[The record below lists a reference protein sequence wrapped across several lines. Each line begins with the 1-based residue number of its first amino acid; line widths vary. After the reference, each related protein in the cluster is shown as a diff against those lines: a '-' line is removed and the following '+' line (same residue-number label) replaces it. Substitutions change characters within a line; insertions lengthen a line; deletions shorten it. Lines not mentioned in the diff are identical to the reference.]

1 MATRKRRGLGSG
13 LGALIPP
20 EQAENTESP
29 IDIFFGTVK
38 KKDSGSPEDA
48 GSREAASSRQHDDS
62 QQDDANPL
70 DLGYGSAGENVS
82 RETSGGSQRTASK
95 PSAAASKKK
104 VASKKTQASNGAV
117 EIPGSVVES
126 PAVISEAK
134 AGEVEGLKDT
144 TVTEGTS
151 VVEATDSTTESKGV
165 AETDAAQAINVS
177 RETSEDDLV
186 AVPGATYGEI
196 DVNVIVPNR
205 AQPRTNFDDD
215 DLEELAQSIKEV
227 GVLQPIAIRPLS
239 EPLDNHPDARYEL
252 IMGER
257 RWRATQR
264 AGLTRIP
271 AIIRRTSDEDLLR
284 DALLENLH
292 RADLNPLEEAAA
304 YQQLLED
311 FQCTQDELAKRIA
324 RSRPQITNTLRLLKL
339 PALVQRRVAAGVL
352 SSGHARALLGLAD
365 AGAMERLAQRIVAEG
380 LSVRAVE
387 EIVALGDESTPASV
401 RRVRVKRYENE
412 LSSVATQLGDR
423 LNTRVKVDMGRTKGT
438 MRIDFGSLEDLNRIL
453 SVLAPDVTGVE
464 IPEEGSNKE

>member
-29 IDIFFGTVK
+29 IDIFFGTAK
-38 KKDSGSPEDA
+38 KKDSGSPEAA
-48 GSREAASSRQHDDS
+48 GSQQHEDH

-70 DLGYGSAGENVS
+70 DLGYGPVGENVS
-82 RETSGGSQRTASK
+82 RETSGGSQHAASK
-95 PSAAASKKK
+95 SSTGPSKKK
-104 VASKKTQASNGAV
+104 VAGKKSDANSGAV
-117 EIPGSVVES
+117 QTKSAS
-126 PAVISEAK
+126 A
-134 AGEVEGLKDT
+134 
-144 TVTEGTS
+144 
-151 VVEATDSTTESKGV
+151 ESKDITAEQTMESLATAGAG
-165 AETDAAQAINVS
+165 AETSNVS
-177 RETSEDDLV
+177 RETSDDDLV

-196 DVNVIVPNR
+196 DVSVIIPNR

-215 DLEELAQSIKEV
+215 DLEELSQSIKEV
-227 GVLQPIAIRPLS
+227 GVLQPIVIRPLS
-239 EPLDNHPDARYEL
+239 KPVEDHPEARYEL

-264 AGLTRIP
+264 AGLTHIP

-387 EIVALGDESTPASV
+387 EIVALGDESTQASV

-453 SVLAPDVTGVE
+453 SVLAPDVTGVD
-464 IPEEGSNKE
+464 IPEGEDS

>member
-29 IDIFFGTVK
+29 IDIFFGTAK
-38 KKDSGSPEDA
+38 KKDSGSPEAA
-48 GSREAASSRQHDDS
+48 GSRQHEVH

-70 DLGYGSAGENVS
+70 DLGYGPAGENVS
-82 RETSGGSQRTASK
+82 RETLGGSQRTASK
-95 PSAAASKKK
+95 LSVAAPKKK
-104 VASKKTQASNGAV
+104 VFVKKSEVINGAV
-117 EIPGSVVES
+117 EAKSVVAES
-126 PAVISEAK
+126 KDLATEQAV
-134 AGEVEGLKDT
+134 GTVEGVET
-144 TVTEGTS
+144 TGS
-151 VVEATDSTTESKGV
+151 GAEAS
-165 AETDAAQAINVS
+165 NVS
-177 RETSEDDLV
+177 RETSDDDLV

-196 DVNVIVPNR
+196 DVSVIIPNR
-205 AQPRTNFDDD
+205 SQPRTNFDDD
-215 DLEELAQSIKEV
+215 DLEELSQSIKEV
-227 GVLQPIAIRPLS
+227 GVLQPIVIRPLS
-239 EPLDNHPDARYEL
+239 KPVEDHPEARYEL

-264 AGLTRIP
+264 AGLTHIP

-292 RADLNPLEEAAA
+292 RADLTPLEEAAA

-387 EIVALGDESTPASV
+387 EIVALGDESPQASV

-453 SVLAPDVTGVE
+453 SVLAPDVAGVD
-464 IPEEGSNKE
+464 IPEGETGKE

>member
-29 IDIFFGTVK
+29 IDIFFGTAK
-38 KKDSGSPEDA
+38 KKDSGSSEAA
-48 GSREAASSRQHDDS
+48 GSQQHEDH

-70 DLGYGSAGENVS
+70 DLGYGPVGENVS
-82 RETSGGSQRTASK
+82 RETSGGSQHAASK
-95 PSAAASKKK
+95 SSTGPSKKK
-104 VASKKTQASNGAV
+104 VAGKKSDANSGAV
-117 EIPGSVVES
+117 QTKSAS
-126 PAVISEAK
+126 A
-134 AGEVEGLKDT
+134 
-144 TVTEGTS
+144 
-151 VVEATDSTTESKGV
+151 ESKDVTAEQTMESLATAGAG
-165 AETDAAQAINVS
+165 AETSNVS
-177 RETSEDDLV
+177 RETSDDDLV

-196 DVNVIVPNR
+196 DVSVIIPNR

-215 DLEELAQSIKEV
+215 DLEELSQSIKEV
-227 GVLQPIAIRPLS
+227 GVLQPIVIRPLS
-239 EPLDNHPDARYEL
+239 KPVEDHPEARYEL

-264 AGLTRIP
+264 AGLTHIP

-387 EIVALGDESTPASV
+387 EIVALGDESTQASV

-453 SVLAPDVTGVE
+453 SVLAPDVTGVD
-464 IPEEGSNKE
+464 IPEGEDS

>member
-29 IDIFFGTVK
+29 IDIFFGTAK
-38 KKDSGSPEDA
+38 KKDSGSPEAA
-48 GSREAASSRQHDDS
+48 GSRQHEDH
-62 QQDDANPL
+62 QQDGANPL
-70 DLGYGSAGENVS
+70 DLGYGPAGENVS
-82 RETSGGSQRTASK
+82 RETLGGSQRTASK
-95 PSAAASKKK
+95 LSAAAPKKK
-104 VASKKTQASNGAV
+104 VSGKKSEVINGAV
-117 EIPGSVVES
+117 EAKSVVAES
-126 PAVISEAK
+126 QDLATAQAV
-134 AGEVEGLKDT
+134 GTVEG
-144 TVTEGTS
+144 
-151 VVEATDSTTESKGV
+151 VETAGAG
-165 AETDAAQAINVS
+165 AEARNVS
-177 RETSEDDLV
+177 RETSDDDLV

-196 DVNVIVPNR
+196 DVSVIIPNR

-215 DLEELAQSIKEV
+215 DLEELSQSIKEV
-227 GVLQPIAIRPLS
+227 GVLQPIVIRPLRKPV
-239 EPLDNHPDARYEL
+239 EDHPEARYEL

-264 AGLTRIP
+264 AGLTHIP

-387 EIVALGDESTPASV
+387 EIVALGDESTQASV

-453 SVLAPDVTGVE
+453 SVLAPDVTGVD
-464 IPEEGSNKE
+464 IPEGEDS

>member
-38 KKDSGSPEDA
+38 KKDSGSPEAA
-48 GSREAASSRQHDDS
+48 GSRQHENS
-62 QQDDANPL
+62 QQDEANPL

-82 RETSGGSQRTASK
+82 RETSGGSQRVASK
-95 PSAAASKKK
+95 PSATSSKKK
-104 VASKKTQASNGAV
+104 VAGKKTQARSGAV
-117 EIPGSVVES
+117 DTSDGVVES
-126 PAVISEAK
+126 PAAISEAK
-134 AGEVEGLKDT
+134 AGEVEGVKDN
-144 TVTEGTS
+144 TVTEGAP
-151 VVEATDSTTESKGV
+151 VVEATGGATETGGTTATEGV
-165 AETDAAQAINVS
+165 AGTDAAQASNVS

-227 GVLQPIAIRPLS
+227 GVLQPIVIRPLS
-239 EPLDNHPDARYEL
+239 EPLDKHPDARYEL

-264 AGLTRIP
+264 AGLTHIP

-412 LSSVATQLGDR
+412 LTSVATQLGDR

-453 SVLAPDVTGVE
+453 AVLAPDITGVE
-464 IPEEGSNKE
+464 IPEEGNNKE

>member
-38 KKDSGSPEDA
+38 KKDSGSREAA
-48 GSREAASSRQHDDS
+48 GSRQHEDS
-62 QQDDANPL
+62 QQDEVNPL
-70 DLGYGSAGENVS
+70 DLGYGTADENVS
-82 RETSGGSQRTASK
+82 RETSGGSKRVASK
-95 PSAAASKKK
+95 PSGAASKKK
-104 VASKKTQASNGAV
+104 VAGKKTQVSNGPV
-117 EIPGSVVES
+117 ETPHGVVES
-126 PAVISEAK
+126 QGVITGAK
-134 AGEVEGLKDT
+134 AVGAEGTK
-144 TVTEGTS
+144 VTEETP
-151 VVEATDSTTESKGV
+151 VVEADAVAARTYGV
-165 AETDAAQAINVS
+165 AGTDAAEPSNVS

-227 GVLQPIAIRPLS
+227 GVLQPIVIRPLS
-239 EPLDNHPDARYEL
+239 EPLDNHSEARYEL

-264 AGLTRIP
+264 AGLTHIP

-453 SVLAPDVTGVE
+453 SVLAPDVAGVD
-464 IPEEGSNKE
+464 IPEGETDKE

>member
-29 IDIFFGTVK
+29 IDIFFGTAK
-38 KKDSGSPEDA
+38 KKDSGSPEAA
-48 GSREAASSRQHDDS
+48 GSQQHEDH
-62 QQDDANPL
+62 QQDNANPL
-70 DLGYGSAGENVS
+70 DLGYGPVGENVS
-82 RETSGGSQRTASK
+82 RETSGGSQHAASK
-95 PSAAASKKK
+95 SSTGPSKKK
-104 VASKKTQASNGAV
+104 VAGKKSDANSGAV
-117 EIPGSVVES
+117 QTKSAS
-126 PAVISEAK
+126 A
-134 AGEVEGLKDT
+134 
-144 TVTEGTS
+144 
-151 VVEATDSTTESKGV
+151 ESKDITAEQTMESLATAGAG
-165 AETDAAQAINVS
+165 AETSNVS
-177 RETSEDDLV
+177 RETSDDDLV

-196 DVNVIVPNR
+196 DVSVIIPNR

-215 DLEELAQSIKEV
+215 DLEELSQSIKEV
-227 GVLQPIAIRPLS
+227 GVLQPIVIRPLS
-239 EPLDNHPDARYEL
+239 KPVEDHPEARYEL

-264 AGLTRIP
+264 AGLTHIP

-387 EIVALGDESTPASV
+387 EIVALGDESTQASV

-453 SVLAPDVTGVE
+453 SVLAPDVTGVD
-464 IPEEGSNKE
+464 IPEGEDS

>member
-29 IDIFFGTVK
+29 IDIFFGTTK
-38 KKDSGSPEDA
+38 RKDEGA
-48 GSREAASSRQHDDS
+48 REKEDS
-62 QQDDANPL
+62 QQNERSHRDEPNPL
-70 DLGYGSAGENVS
+70 DLGYGPVGENVS
-82 RETSGGSQRTASK
+82 RETSGGSQHAASK
-95 PSAAASKKK
+95 SSTGPSKKK
-104 VASKKTQASNGAV
+104 VAGKKSEANSGAV
-117 EIPGSVVES
+117 Q
-126 PAVISEAK
+126 AK
-134 AGEVEGLKDT
+134 SA
-144 TVTEGTS
+144 S
-151 VVEATDSTTESKGV
+151 AESKDVTAEQTMESLTTAGTAV
-165 AETDAAQAINVS
+165 AEARNVS
-177 RETSEDDLV
+177 RETSDDDLV
-186 AVPGATYGEI
+186 VVPGATYGEI
-196 DVNVIVPNR
+196 DVSVIVPNR
-205 AQPRTNFDDD
+205 SQPRTNFDDD
-215 DLEELAQSIKEV
+215 DLEELSQSIKEV
-227 GVLQPIAIRPLS
+227 GVLQPIVIRPLS
-239 EPLDNHPDARYEL
+239 KPLDNHPEARYEL

-264 AGLTRIP
+264 AGLTHIP

-387 EIVALGDESTPASV
+387 EIVALGDESTPASA

-453 SVLAPDVTGVE
+453 SVLAPDVTGVD
-464 IPEEGSNKE
+464 IPEGKDI

>member
-29 IDIFFGTVK
+29 IDIFFGTAK
-38 KKDSGSPEDA
+38 KKDSGSREAA
-48 GSREAASSRQHDDS
+48 GSRQRDS
-62 QQDDANPL
+62 QQDEANPL
-70 DLGYGSAGENVS
+70 DLGYGSADENVS
-82 RETSGGSQRTASK
+82 RETSGGSKRTASK

-104 VASKKTQASNGAV
+104 VASKKTQGGSGAAGT
-117 EIPGSVVES
+117 PDGVVES
-126 PAVISEAK
+126 QGVITGAK
-134 AGEVEGLKDT
+134 AVGA
-144 TVTEGTS
+144 EGTNVIEEAP
-151 VVEATDSTTESKGV
+151 VVEVGAVAAGTHGV
-165 AETDAAQAINVS
+165 AGTDATEPNNVS

-205 AQPRTNFDDD
+205 GQPRTNFDDD

-227 GVLQPIAIRPLS
+227 GVLQPIVIRPLS
-239 EPLDNHPDARYEL
+239 DPLDNHPEARYEL

-264 AGLTRIP
+264 AGLTHIP

-292 RADLNPLEEAAA
+292 RANLNPLEEAAA

-401 RRVRVKRYENE
+401 RRGRVKRYENE

-453 SVLAPDVTGVE
+453 AVLAPDVAGVD
-464 IPEEGSNKE
+464 IPDEESGKE

>member
-38 KKDSGSPEDA
+38 KKDESSHKDEDSESFSSGQGGIPSASEEDPLPA
-48 GSREAASSRQHDDS
+48 VDVHQKDLSDEVS
-62 QQDDANPL
+62 PL
-70 DLGYGSAGENVS
+70 DLGYGTAGENVS
-82 RETSGGSQRTASK
+82 RETSGGSRR
-95 PSAAASKKK
+95 
-104 VASKKTQASNGAV
+104 VASKQSADMPKKKPASKNSKTDGVLS
-117 EIPGSVVES
+117 
-126 PAVISEAK
+126 
-134 AGEVEGLKDT
+134 
-144 TVTEGTS
+144 
-151 VVEATDSTTESKGV
+151 ESKSDSG
-165 AETDAAQAINVS
+165 AAGNVS
-177 RETSEDDLV
+177 RETSEDADLV

-196 DVNVIVPNR
+196 DVTIIVPNH
-205 AQPRTNFDDD
+205 AQPRTNFDED

-227 GVLQPIAIRPLS
+227 GVLQPIVIRPLS
-239 EPLDNHPDARYEL
+239 EPLDEQPDARYEL

-257 RWRATQR
+257 RWRASQR
-264 AGLTRIP
+264 AGLTHIP
-271 AIIRRTSDEDLLR
+271 AIIRRTSDEDVLR

-387 EIVALGDESTPASV
+387 EIVALGDESTPAAPRRAQV
-401 RRVRVKRYENE
+401 RRFEHE
-412 LSSVATQLGDR
+412 LNSVANQLGDR

-453 SVLAPDVTGVE
+453 SVLAPDVEGVNLPHE
-464 IPEEGSNKE
+464 DSSEA